1 MLAIRAADF
10 DRLDVNGGPPCAVRW
25 ANSLSPDGS
34 SVADIVARMKAR
46 QAMQARQSA
55 ALDKQI
61 ECDDEN

>member
-25 ANSLSPDGS
+25 ANSLSRNGS

-55 ALDKQI
+55 ALDRQI
-61 ECDDEN
+61 ECDD